1 MPHFSEYPNS
11 VVIGIYRDPP
21 GSSTFKIK
29 KTVYQYGVK
38 VSEDETDYEFDPTPG
53 PSPEPVAGLIQATY
67 PDEYSTITSVSQL
80 NDGVPITITQRGLQ
94 YMCANCT
101 ALQSVDVKTD
111 FDYSGWT
118 GGYWQSAFSLHQYA
132 FYNCT
137 SLISVD
143 FDDLFTYVPGNNWG
157 TCQSMFQGCNNLT
170 TITTSNNKIQI
181 SLGGCKDM
189 FKGCAKLTGLN
200 IVCDHDLSEAYIPYG
215 STEVF
220 THGYEYLGLTAGQFT
235 QVEA

>member
-1 MPHFSEYPNS
+1 MAELYTTYPYAL
-11 VVIGIYRDPP
+11 VLGIRRDPV
-21 GSSTFKIK
+21 GSDIFKVTK
-29 KTVYQYGVK
+29 QVYKFGTK
-38 VSEDETDYEFDPTPG
+38 VSEEDTEYEIPVGAPE
-53 PSPEPVAGLIQATY
+53 EPVAGLIQASFPDTY
-67 PDEYSTITSVSQL
+67 NTITAISQL
-80 NDGVPITITQRGLQ
+80 DDGNKITITQRGLQ

-101 ALQSVDVKTD
+101 SLESVVVKDD

-118 GGYWQSAFSLHQYA
+118 GSAWINAFSMHQYA

-137 SLISVD
+137 SLVSVD

-157 TCQSMFQGCNNLT
+157 TCQSMFQGCSNLT

-200 IVCDHDLSEAYIPYG
+200 IVCDHDLSEAYTPYG

-220 THGYEYLGLTAGQFT
+220 TYGYEYLGLTAGQFT